1 VDIQIPLASLLP
13 PRPEI
18 RGLTQLIAQLK
29 PGQQISAVVESHIS
43 ENYYLLRLPE
53 NGLQLRARTA
63 QALQAGQVLDLR
75 VEQAGDTPTLKI
87 LAQNT
92 PPPPA
97 EAAIQQ
103 ATRDFLPKQ
112 LPLRSLVEALSQP
125 QKPTAASEPGPASV
139 SVSAQRELSRAM
151 PKREQLTTEDGL
163 KQAVK
168 RAGLFLEA
176 RLAAAAPH
184 QFGEVARTDLKSRL
198 MVLVEALHKEIRS
211 VEGETRPPQSH
222 PEPPRAMPDAY
233 PPRPA
238 TSAAP
243 HSQPQSSGQAETA
256 PGSQAPPTAEPS
268 SSASP
273 AAPAPQPSEST
284 EAVPG
289 QPPAASGKTAETATS
304 ATEPEQSKQAQ
315 PPIATDEGTII
326 LEQAA
331 PPSDT
336 EASVDHTPAS
346 QPQTTADAAESA
358 PPATEAK
365 PQPHAGPAET
375 APGARPAA
383 PSASPGVV
391 SAQDFELAGLRSML
405 EKAEGALATVV
416 LDQLASLPLADDRQS
431 VWQIDIPYTND
442 QGADVAR
449 LKVVREGKRGAAAAQ
464 SFWSVTLQLKPPG
477 LGTLNARITLIG
489 GSIDSYFW
497 SDRPA
502 TTDMVASHL
511 DVLAARLQHAGL
523 DIGRLDTLPAAP
535 SDAADTAPG
544 QAFSILD
551 EKA

>member
-1 VDIQIPLASLLP
+1 VTGVQTCALP
-13 PRPEI
+13 
-18 RGLTQLIAQLK
+18 
-29 PGQQISAVVESHIS
+29 IS
-43 ENYYLLRLPE
+43 
-53 NGLQLRARTA
+53 
-63 QALQAGQVLDLR
+63 
-75 VEQAGDTPTLKI
+75 
-87 LAQNT
+87 
-92 PPPPA
+92 
-97 EAAIQQ
+97 
-103 ATRDFLPKQ
+103 
-112 LPLRSLVEALSQP
+112 
-125 QKPTAASEPGPASV
+125 
-139 SVSAQRELSRAM
+139 
-151 PKREQLTTEDGL
+151 
-163 KQAVK
+163 
-168 RAGLFLEA
+168 
-176 RLAAAAPH
+176 
-184 QFGEVARTDLKSRL
+184 
-198 MVLVEALHKEIRS
+198 
-211 VEGETRPPQSH
+211 
-222 PEPPRAMPDAY
+222 
-233 PPRPA
+233 
-238 TSAAP
+238 
-243 HSQPQSSGQAETA
+243 
-256 PGSQAPPTAEPS
+256 
-268 SSASP
+268 
-273 AAPAPQPSEST
+273 
-284 EAVPG
+284 
-289 QPPAASGKTAETATS
+289 
-304 ATEPEQSKQAQ
+304 EPEQSKQAQ